1 MFALSGATSN
11 IYTGSR
17 LLYGMTLDKQA
28 PQILRRVTAGGRPLM
43 ALGACAVWS
52 FLSYA
57 GEDEN
62 STNEGKIYWPQNTRH
77 C

>member
-1 MFALSGATSN
+1 VFALSGATSN
-11 IYTGSR
+11 VYTGSR

-28 PQILRRVTAGGRPLM
+28 PQILRRVTARGTPLV
-43 ALGACAVWS
+43 ALAACAVWS

-62 STNEGKIYWPQNTRH
+62 STNQGKIH
-77 C
+77 